1 MDMIFD
7 EEFFDSLDLSTP
19 IVMTVDDGSLLTT
32 KHNVSLKILSILI
45 LYNETL
51 MLRTQD

>member
-1 MDMIFD
+1 VEKKMDMIFD

-32 KHNVSLKILSILI
+32 KHECVFEDFVDIDCV
-45 LYNETL
+45 
-51 MLRTQD
+51 Q